1 MENNDPIRPCVYR
14 PVSFLRDKFGWV
26 ESDQCWWCEGGRQ
39 SREHLFK
46 ECRTWKDQ
54 IRKLWRNIGEVS
66 GEAVLKTDRSRCKAR
81 GRGKGFGLWGSGGK
95 VRPSNCS
102 MSRLFGDARF
112 TEAILEFLEET
123 EVGKIKKGV
132 VVRGVA
138 VE

>member
-1 MENNDPIRPCVYR
+1 MIAP
-14 PVSFLRDKFGWV
+14 FLRDRFGWV
-26 ESDQCWWCEGGRQ
+26 ESDQCWWCESGRQ

-54 IRKLWRNIGEVS
+54 IKKLWKKIGEVS
-66 GEAVLKTDRSRCKAR
+66 GEAVLKTDRSRSKAR
-81 GRGKGFGLWGSGGK
+81 GRGKGFGLWESGGRI
-95 VRPSNCS
+95 RPGNCS
-102 MSRLFGDARF
+102 MSRLFGDSRF

-132 VVRGVA
+132 IVRGVA

>member
-1 MENNDPIRPCVYR
+1 MIAP
-14 PVSFLRDKFGWV
+14 FLRNKFGWV

-54 IRKLWRNIGEVS
+54 IRKLWKKIGYLS
-66 GEAVLKTDRSRCKAR
+66 GEAVLRTVR
-81 GRGKGFGLWGSGGK
+81 GRGKGFGLWGSGGRT
-95 VRPSNCS
+95 RPSNCS

>member
-1 MENNDPIRPCVYR
+1 MIAP
-14 PVSFLRDKFGWV
+14 FLRDKFGWV
-26 ESDQCWWCEGGRQ
+26 ESDQCWWCDSGRQ

-54 IRKLWRNIGEVS
+54 IRKLWKKIGEAS
-66 GEAVLKTDRSRCKAR
+66 GEAFLKTEKSRFKAGR
-81 GRGKGFGLWGSGGK
+81 RGKGFGVWGTGAKIRSG
-95 VRPSNCS
+95 NCS
-102 MSRLFGDARF
+102 MSKLFGDSRF

-132 VVRGVA
+132 IVRGVA